1 MFLYSV
7 KQCLIWISKGDQS
20 PGASL
25 YALRVGCRLNGP
37 SYTLDLHMAG
47 HLGRFLE
54 FELMK
59 FDYWSYFN
67 CSGCVQSY
75 SNNFY
80 EIQTN
85 YFQTYYVHQQLKKIQ
100 INLR

>member
-7 KQCLIWISKGDQS
+7 KQCLIWISKGGQS

-37 SYTLDLHMAG
+37 SYTLDLHMAD

-59 FDYWSYFN
+59 FDYWSYLNLSRGVYRAF
-67 CSGCVQSY
+67 
-75 SNNFY
+75 SNNFQNQY
-80 EIQTN
+80 ANT
-85 YFQTYYVHQQLKKIQ
+85 FLFF
-100 INLR
+100 